1 LPKSLPQ
8 PEEGFFLFIKLV
20 PEKGEDYLARLSHV
34 TKEAFVTHKLGLLP
48 PEKIKKAGEIF
59 SCLFKLCVF

>member
-1 LPKSLPQ
+1 M
-8 PEEGFFLFIKLV
+8 
-20 PEKGEDYLARLSHV
+20 YLSVHCNKVQNAQQEV
-34 TKEAFVTHKLGLLP
+34 TKAWIVT

>member
-1 LPKSLPQ
+1 MTPGPGRRNKR
-8 PEEGFFLFIKLV
+8 
-20 PEKGEDYLARLSHV
+20 ARLSDI